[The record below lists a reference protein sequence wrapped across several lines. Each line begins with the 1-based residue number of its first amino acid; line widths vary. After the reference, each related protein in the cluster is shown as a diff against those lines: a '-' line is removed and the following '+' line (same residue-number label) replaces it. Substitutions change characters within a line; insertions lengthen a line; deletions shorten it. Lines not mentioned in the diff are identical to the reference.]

1 MTMTVQRQYTQ
12 LPLWPFKK
20 LLQYLYNRTIKTMC
34 IVIDIQT
41 LIQILVQFE
50 ITGAF
55 FSGEKSE
62 MQKFSAIVNICKHI
76 FFS

>member
-1 MTMTVQRQYTQ
+1 
-12 LPLWPFKK
+12 
-20 LLQYLYNRTIKTMC
+20 MC

-41 LIQILVQFE
+41 LVQILVQFE

-76 FFS
+76 FFHSIEFLKNIFFF